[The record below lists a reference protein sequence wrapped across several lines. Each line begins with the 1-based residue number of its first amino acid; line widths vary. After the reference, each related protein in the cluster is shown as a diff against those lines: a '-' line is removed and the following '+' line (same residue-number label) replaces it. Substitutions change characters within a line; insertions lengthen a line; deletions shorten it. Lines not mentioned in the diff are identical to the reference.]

1 MAYTSKSAQD
11 ALDKYG
17 RHVEKGTD
25 SSGGKFK
32 SVETKN
38 KLKEKYKKDGYKS
51 KQVTDRR
58 TGERKTVTKVKG
70 GKRVVVKD
78 NPRTESAAHRLGRMS
93 GEAGLTALKKRA
105 PLNYIK
111 QQRKK

>member
-1 MAYTSKSAQD
+1 MSYTSKYAQD
-11 ALDKYG
+11 NLSQHG

-58 TGERKTVTKVKG
+58 TGERKTVTKAKG

-78 NPRTESAAHRLGRMS
+78 NPRIESAAYRLGKMS
-93 GEAGLTALKKRA
+93 GEAYKPVMSALKKR
-105 PLNYIK
+105 
-111 QQRKK
+111 KK